1 MVSPRTLC
9 RTLTEQLETAHI
21 PDAAF
26 DVRCMLEQVC
36 GAAFPQVM
44 LLKTLTDAETV
55 SLQQM
60 ADRRAGGEPLQY
72 ILGEWEFYGLRM
84 FVGEGVLIPRPDT
97 ETLVDAVL
105 ERFSKTDAPDILD
118 LCSGSGCIALALQ
131 DNLPHAHV
139 HAVEK
144 SDQALT
150 YLHKNTVYHGNRV
163 EIHHADVLDARTS
176 AAFPTADVIVSNPP
190 YLTAADMTVLQ
201 TEVQHEPA
209 MALEGGEDGLR
220 FYREITALWK
230 HTLKPGGMLA
240 FEVGMGQAADVAE
253 ILKTNGFAQIEIRR
267 DAAGIERV
275 VQGFK
280 I

>member
-1 MVSPRTLC
+1 MVSPRALC
-9 RTLTEQLETAHI
+9 RELTAQLEGARI

-26 DVRCMLEQVC
+26 DARCMIEQAT
-36 GAAFPQVM
+36 GRRYHDMMP
-44 LLKTLTDAETV
+44 LSDAEV
-55 SLQQM
+55 AECRVM
-60 ADRRAGGEPLQY
+60 AERRQTGEPLQY

-105 ERFSKTDAPDILD
+105 ERFSRTDAPHILD

-131 DNLPHAHV
+131 ANLPQAHV
-139 HAVEK
+139 CAVEK
-144 SDQALT
+144 SEKALV
-150 YLHKNTVYHGNRV
+150 YLQKNTVYHGSRV
-163 EIHHADVLDARTS
+163 EIRHGDVLDPRTA
-176 AAFPTADVIVSNPP
+176 AAFSEADVIVSNPP

-209 MALEGGEDGLR
+209 MALEGGKDGLH

-230 HTLKPGGMLA
+230 HRLKPGGILA
-240 FEVGMGQAADVAE
+240 FEVGMGQAVDVSG

-275 VQGFK
+275 VQGLK
-280 I
+280 E